1 MLKALDLIPNPPKSK
16 FKNCI
21 TTMDMLIWMGENSQD
36 LNPTQRTMSD
46 EEILSSGEMTFLK
59 EEHTS

>member
-1 MLKALDLIPNPPKSK
+1 
-16 FKNCI
+16 
-21 TTMDMLIWMGENSQD
+21 MDMLIWMGENSQD

-59 EEHTS
+59 EEHTSWLPSIKWLALKSYI